1 MQKIRDIV
9 DYFKSELSDIYS
21 YRENISLAYIVIEDI
36 FGYNRSES
44 IINANKEIRLN
55 EIKKINNIIFELKNN
70 KPIQYILG
78 STNFYGIKIKVNEN
92 TLIPRPETEELV
104 DWILKDD
111 FNSMLDIGTGT
122 GCIPIAIAKN
132 KDVKIYALDKSKNA
146 LKIAKENS
154 RINNVNINFI
164 EVDIFKFNESLNFDL
179 IVSNPPYILKSK
191 IDSMS
196 SNVVDY
202 EPHEALFVNDK
213 DPLVFFKQISKIA
226 IQMLN
231 SNGKLYF
238 EINED
243 YATEIKLILNEFG
256 FVDIQLKNDINDRNR
271 MLRAIKK

>member
-164 EVDIFKFNESLNFDL
+164 EKDIFKFNESLNFDL

>member
-1 MQKIRDIV
+1 MQKISDIV
-9 DYFKSELSDIYS
+9 NYFKSELSDIYS
-21 YRENISLAYIVIEDI
+21 YRENISLAYIVIEYI
-36 FGYNRSES
+36 FGYNKSES
-44 IINANKEIRLN
+44 IINANKEIRFN
-55 EIKKINNIIFELKNN
+55 EIKKINNIILELKNN

-104 DWILKDD
+104 DWILNDD

-132 KDVKIYALDKSKNA
+132 KDVKIYALDKSKKA

-164 EVDIFKFNESLNFDL
+164 EKDIFKFNESLNFDL

-213 DPLVFFKQISKIA
+213 DPLVFFKHISKIA

>member
-104 DWILKDD
+104 DWILNDD

-164 EVDIFKFNESLNFDL
+164 EKDIFKFNESLNFDL